1 MNPSELAGKL
11 DVQVKWQDGVI
22 QQVNVISSRPQ
33 KVTELFCGKKLND
46 VMELI
51 PMLYSVCGVSQKIA
65 AIRAAESSLGIQVSD
80 QVEHARG
87 LLVFAETARELSL
100 RLFSDWL
107 TDVSNIKVKIIKW
120 FTDVSHTYSWA
131 LCIDPQQ
138 SGQIDL
144 EECAKDLESILSV
157 LAIKT
162 ITDGKRM
169 SAFLEE
175 GSAGLTSEVRGL
187 FASEIDL
194 LSGEPHA
201 GIDFTDA
208 STQAAISAALKTD
221 EAYRF
226 CAQPDLND
234 QCYENSLYTLICNDN
249 SLNKKD
255 YCCNLNDLSF
265 RFFVLMNALCS
276 IPKCIRVE
284 PQRSLIKTSQ
294 KGTGIVKAARGALLH
309 QLQLEDQPTSECI
322 VKDYKIVAPTEWNF
336 HPRGTLV
343 KMLEGAKVGKEQLLV
358 LVESL
363 IKLIDPCVKWQLKLE
378 IDHA

>member
-22 QQVNVISSRPQ
+22 QQVNISSSRPQ

-46 VMELI
+46 AIELI
-51 PMLYSVCGVSQKIA
+51 PMLYSLCGASQKIA
-65 AIRAAESSLGIQVSD
+65 AIRAAESALGIQVSNQAD
-80 QVEHARG
+80 QARG
-87 LLVFAETARELSL
+87 LLVFAETARELTL

-107 TDVSNIKVKIIKW
+107 ADESNIKVKIIKW
-120 FTDVSHTYSWA
+120 FAGVSHRYSWA
-131 LCIDPQQ
+131 LCIDPQEA
-138 SGQIDL
+138 GPIDL
-144 EECAKDLESILSV
+144 KSCAKDLEGILSLSV
-157 LAIKT
+157 IKT
-162 ITDGKRM
+162 ITDGKSM

-175 GSAGLTSEVRGL
+175 GSAGLTSEVRRL
-187 FASEIDL
+187 FVSDIDRL
-194 LSGEPHA
+194 LAEPLA

-208 STQAAISAALKTD
+208 STQTAISAALKSD

-226 CAQPDLND
+226 CAQPVLNSR
-234 QCYENSLYTLICNDN
+234 CYENSLYTLIYNDN

-255 YCCNLNDLSF
+255 YYCNLNGLSF
-265 RFFVLMNALCS
+265 RFIVLINALCS
-276 IPKCIRVE
+276 MPQSIRVE
-284 PQRSLIKTSQ
+284 PQSSLIKTSH

-309 QLQLEDQPTSECI
+309 QLQLEDQSASECI

-343 KMLEGAKVGKEQLLV
+343 KMLEGVKVGKEQLLV

-363 IKLIDPCVKWQLKLE
+363 IKLIDPCVEWQLKLE
-378 IDHA
+378 TDHA